1 VIHAAPTIEDVF
13 AMGQR
18 DRSDART
25 SSVVIRYDPTWGF
38 PASVSIRCPDGWMD
52 CGTSYSVTG
61 FPRRPVTSTPSY
73 GSRRAESPN
82 SCHW

>member
-13 AMGQR
+13 AMGER

-25 SSVVIRYDPTWGF
+25 SSVVIRYDPTWGS

-52 CGTSYSVTG
+52 CGTGYRVAH
-61 FPRRPVTSTPSY
+61 F
-73 GSRRAESPN
+73 RAGP
-82 SCHW
+82 